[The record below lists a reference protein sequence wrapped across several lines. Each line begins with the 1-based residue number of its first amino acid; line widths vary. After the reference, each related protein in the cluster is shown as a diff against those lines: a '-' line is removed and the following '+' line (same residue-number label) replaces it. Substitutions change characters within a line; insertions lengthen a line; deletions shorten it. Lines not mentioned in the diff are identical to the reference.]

1 MPCAET
7 GMRQMLRWPSPRD
20 SWYARIAMRPAYS
33 PAAPELGCTDTAAKP
48 VIFAS
53 QSESDEIISS

>member
-1 MPCAET
+1 
-7 GMRQMLRWPSPRD
+7 
-20 SWYARIAMRPAYS
+20 MRPAYS

-48 VIFAS
+48 VMFAS